1 MTLFNTVALIIVLIG
16 IMWLGIIFL
25 TNLIFNN
32 IEKKTM
38 QLSDKLQKSIN
49 NNKKK

>member
-32 IEKKTM
+32 IEKKTI

>member
-32 IEKKTM
+32 IEKKTIE
-38 QLSDKLQKSIN
+38 LSDKLQKSIN